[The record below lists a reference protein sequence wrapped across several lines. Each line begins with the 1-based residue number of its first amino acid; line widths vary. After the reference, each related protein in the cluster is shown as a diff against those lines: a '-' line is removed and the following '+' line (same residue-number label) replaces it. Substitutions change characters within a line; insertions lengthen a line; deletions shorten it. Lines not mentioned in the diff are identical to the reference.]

1 MGARAVSGD
10 QAAALITRA
19 ETFAGAAAAGFVVI
33 SCGAAKLATP
43 AAAAELYT
51 GQHFRACKMTAA
63 ALAPERWL
71 ILSAKYGL
79 LWPWQ
84 QIAPYDLLMG
94 APGAITAREVTIQA
108 GRLGMLGHH
117 VTALCSARY
126 AAVLGE
132 VFPNVWRPLAGLG
145 IGRQRAMLAEL
156 RRAVQ

>member
-1 MGARAVSGD
+1 VSAAGAG
-10 QAAALITRA
+10 QAAELVTRA
-19 ETFAGAAAAGFVVI
+19 EAFAGAAAAGFVVI
-33 SCGAAKLATP
+33 SCGAAKLGHA

-51 GQHFRACKMTAA
+51 GQYFRACHMTAA
-63 ALAPERWL
+63 ELAPDRWL

-84 QIAPYDLLMG
+84 QIAPYDLTIG
-94 APGAITAREVTIQA
+94 EPGAITAREVTIQA
-108 GRLGMLGHH
+108 ARLGMLGQH

-126 AAVLGE
+126 ADVLGE

-156 RRAVQ
+156 RRAVA